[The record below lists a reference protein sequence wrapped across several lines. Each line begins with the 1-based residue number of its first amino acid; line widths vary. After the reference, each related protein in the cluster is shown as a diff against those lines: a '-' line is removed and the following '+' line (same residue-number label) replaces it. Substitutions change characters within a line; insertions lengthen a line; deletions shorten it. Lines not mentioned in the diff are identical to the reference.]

1 MKMESILKKL
11 AMLTMLGA
19 FVFGT
24 GMMVGCEES
33 NDAGDAI
40 GDAMDDTGDAMG
52 DAADDAKDGMEDMA
66 DDAKDGM
73 EDAGD
78 AIKDATN

>member
-1 MKMESILKKL
+1 MKVELILKKL
-11 AMLTMLGA
+11 AMLALLGA

-24 GMMVGCEES
+24 GMIVGCEES

-40 GDAMDDTGDAMG
+40 GDAAEDTGDAIG
-52 DAADDAKDGMEDMA
+52 DAADDAKDGMEDAA
-66 DDAKDGM
+66 D
-73 EDAGD
+73 DAGD

>member
-1 MKMESILKKL
+1 MKVESILKKL
-11 AMLTMLGA
+11 AMLALLGA
-19 FVFGT
+19 FVFGS
-24 GMMVGCEES
+24 GMIVGCEES

-40 GDAMDDTGDAMG
+40 GDA
-52 DAADDAKDGMEDMA
+52 ADDAGDA
-66 DDAKDGM
+66 IDDAAEGAEDAA